1 MSTNPNTITGQINL
15 YIFDLLT
22 EHPEGIQWSDLI
34 RRVEQKFPDFHTK
47 TINGCIW
54 KLTEKF
60 PDQIYKPQKGLFKL
74 KV

>member
-34 RRVEQKFPDFHTK
+34 RRVEQKFPDFHHSGMFQLA
-47 TINGCIW
+47 NCR
-54 KLTEKF
+54 
-60 PDQIYKPQKGLFKL
+60 
-74 KV
+74 V

>member
-34 RRVEQKFPDFHTK
+34 RRVEQKFPD
-47 TINGCIW
+47 
-54 KLTEKF
+54 
-60 PDQIYKPQKGLFKL
+60 QIYKPQKGLFKL